1 MAAVEVVDLVKA
13 WDGVAAVDSISFSV
27 REGSFVV
34 LLGPSGCG
42 KSTTLRLIAGLEET
56 TSGRISIAGRD
67 VTHVDAPQRGV
78 SMVFQSYA
86 LFPHLSVA
94 ENIQFGLKVR
104 RVPRAE
110 REERLRDAAD
120 MVGLSPYLDRKP
132 SQLSGGQRQRV
143 ALARAVVAEKSICL
157 MDEPL
162 SNLDAKLRADMR
174 VELRELQTRLGATTI
189 YVTHDQT
196 EAMTMADQIVLLKDG
211 RIEQQGSPQDLYDR
225 PASAFVARFVG
236 APAMTLL
243 ELDSDESGACLDIGE
258 QRLPVAQ
265 AGAGWTIGLRAEH
278 VEVGEE
284 GLPAEV
290 VSAEYHGADT
300 ILRLKLGRQFL
311 LARVPGHLSVGAGE
325 RVRVTWRAETLH
337 LFDEQGTRR
346 NGPTPVP
353 PVAAWRQA
361 AATAPKAGSV

>member
-27 REGSFVV
+27 EEGSFVV

-56 TSGRISIAGRD
+56 TSGKISIAERD

-104 RVPRAE
+104 RVPRAK
-110 REERLRDAAD
+110 REERLRRAAD
-120 MVGLSPYLDRKP
+120 MVGLIPYLDRKP
-132 SQLSGGQRQRV
+132 AQLSGGQRQRV

-174 VELRELQTRLGATTI
+174 VELRDLQSRLGATTI

-196 EAMTMADQIVLLKDG
+196 EAMTMADRIVLLRNG
-211 RIEQQGSPQDLYDR
+211 QIEQQGSPQDLYNR

-243 ELDSDESGACLDIGE
+243 DLEGDEAGAWLDTGE
-258 QRLPVAQ
+258 ECLPVA
-265 AGAGWTIGLRAEH
+265 GAGIGWKIGLRAEH
-278 VEVGEE
+278 VEIGEE
-284 GLPAEV
+284 GLPADV
-290 VSAEYHGADT
+290 VSSEYLGADT
-300 ILRLKLGRQFL
+300 ILRLKLGQQSL
-311 LARVPGHLSVGAGE
+311 LARIPGHLPVRTGAH
-325 RVRVTWRAETLH
+325 VRITWRPESLH
-337 LFDEQGTRR
+337 LFDHEGTRR

-353 PVAAWRQA
+353 PVAAWRQNA
-361 AATAPKAGSV
+361 VAAPKAGSA